1 MLPHAH
7 ITLSELQRLVKETLH
22 ERFALPVWVSA
33 EISEVK
39 VNYSGH
45 CYLEL
50 VEKGGDNGVPL
61 AQSRAVIWR
70 TAYSRIAGYFEA
82 ETGQR
87 LAAGIKIL
95 AKVAVNYHEL
105 YGFSLQITDID
116 PAYTLGDMQRQRQQT
131 IDCLRKEGVWD
142 MNREVGM
149 PAVVQRIAIV
159 SSANAAGYQDFCKEI
174 GKSPYRFRLTL
185 FDAFMQG
192 AAAEESIVAALCAV
206 ADRMEEFDAVVIIR
220 GGGSASDL
228 NCFNAYRLCTH
239 VAQFPL
245 PVLTGIGH
253 DKDTSVA
260 DMVAHTALKTPTAV
274 AGWLVERMDT
284 IDAWLDNAALQL
296 RDNVL
301 VTSRAQELRLQELS
315 SHLLFHAKGLLRQRG
330 MALEQ
335 MRENLAAS
343 AGNFLARQASRL
355 GNAAELVA
363 GRSPERIL
371 RLGFAIVRTGRQSRF
386 LRRTSRKR
394 RHARHRGRRWP
405 HRGHR
410 SIHRNE
416 MTRAMKEDTPFRIA
430 FCVLCHKYTPVLAE
444 LVHQLDAP
452 GNGLFIHV
460 DGKADIGA
468 FAALGKTGR
477 VCFVEPRTK
486 VYWGG
491 FGMVES
497 TLRLFSATRDGG
509 FRYVVLISGDTLPL
523 YPAETIRT
531 VLREAYDRGRQFIS
545 ANPSIT
551 PEEADRIRRRRFCPD
566 KSTFARRLL
575 RIAMKCTMRADNP
588 FFDRLPPLEKGSQ
601 WIAITDR
608 MRDFIFDYLA
618 VHPDFIPAFRYS
630 HAADELFFHTL
641 LGDSPFAGHN
651 ANYSLVYANWSHPGA
666 HPKTLSTSDLSQL
679 SVLKSRGGEIP
690 RFSPASSTTGWTSPA
705 TAKSCSGRELRLHGK
720 GTMRN
725 SC

>member
-39 VNYSGH
+39 INYSGH

-239 VAQFPL
+239 VAQFPM

-274 AGWLVERMDT
+274 AGWLVERMAETDG
-284 IDAWLDNAALQL
+284 WLDCAALQL
-296 RDNVL
+296 NDMTKAAMHASEVRLERLSGEVRRL
-301 VTSRAQELRLQELS
+301 SGELLTRQTLRLE
-315 SHLLFHAKGLLRQRG
+315 HFTGLLPD
-330 MALEQ
+330 
-335 MRENLAAS
+335 AARD
-343 AGNFLARQASRL
+343 FLARQGVRL
-355 GNAAELVA
+355 GNAAELIA

-371 RLGFAIVRTGRQSRF
+371 RLGFAVLRAGGRAV
-386 LRRTSRKR
+386 TS
-394 RHARHRGRRWP
+394 AG
-405 HRGHR
+405 
-410 SIHRNE
+410 S
-416 MTRAMKEDTPFRIA
+416 
-430 FCVLCHKYTPVLAE
+430 VAE
-444 LVHQLDAP
+444 GEQVE
-452 GNGLFIHV
+452 IEV
-460 DGKADIGA
+460 SDGKIDATVNS
-468 FAALGKTGR
+468 GKIWQ
-477 VCFVEPRTK
+477 K
-486 VYWGG
+486 
-491 FGMVES
+491 
-497 TLRLFSATRDGG
+497 
-509 FRYVVLISGDTLPL
+509 
-523 YPAETIRT
+523 
-531 VLREAYDRGRQFIS
+531 
-545 ANPSIT
+545 
-551 PEEADRIRRRRFCPD
+551 
-566 KSTFARRLL
+566 K
-575 RIAMKCTMRADNP
+575 K
-588 FFDRLPPLEKGSQ
+588 
-601 WIAITDR
+601 
-608 MRDFIFDYLA
+608 
-618 VHPDFIPAFRYS
+618 
-630 HAADELFFHTL
+630 
-641 LGDSPFAGHN
+641 
-651 ANYSLVYANWSHPGA
+651 
-666 HPKTLSTSDLSQL
+666 
-679 SVLKSRGGEIP
+679 
-690 RFSPASSTTGWTSPA
+690 
-705 TAKSCSGRELRLHGK
+705 
-720 GTMRN
+720 
-725 SC
+725 